1 MPDFNTVILAGR
13 LSQEPESRYTTSGT
27 PITEFSIAVN
37 RKSAEKTE
45 TLFASCVAF
54 GKTAENIARYIQ
66 KGSSVLVSGFL
77 RQESWTARDGSK
89 RSTIKVVCDTVQFL
103 DRRPAGND
111 APPPVSTPAPAPAPD
126 YGGHKYP
133 HSDIP
138 QTMYQRP
145 PSPPP
150 ASDPHYENVDNVN
163 VDDIPF

>member
-37 RKSAEKTE
+37 RKSSEKTE
-45 TLFASCVAF
+45 TLFASCICF
-54 GKTAENIARYIQ
+54 GKTAENVARYMQ
-66 KGSSVLVSGFL
+66 KGSSILISGFL
-77 RQESWTARDGSK
+77 RQESWTTRDGAK

-111 APPPVSTPAPAPAPD
+111 APPPVSAPAPAP
-126 YGGHKYP
+126 GGHKYP
-133 HSDIP
+133 ASDIP
-138 QTMYQRP
+138 QNMYQRP
-145 PSPPP
+145 PSPQPTN
-150 ASDPHYENVDNVN
+150 DPHYENIDNVN

>member
-13 LSQEPESRYTTSGT
+13 LSQEPETRYTTSGT
-27 PITEFSIAVN
+27 PITEFAIAVN

-77 RQESWTARDGSK
+77 RQESWTTRDGAK

-103 DRRPAGND
+103 DRRPVGND
-111 APPPVSTPAPAPAPD
+111 APPPVSTPAPTP
-126 YGGHKYP
+126 GGHKYP
-133 HSDIP
+133 ASDIP
-138 QTMYQRP
+138 PTMYQRNP
-145 PSPPP
+145 PQPP

>member
-27 PITEFSIAVN
+27 PITEFSMAVN

-45 TLFASCVAF
+45 TLFVSCVAF

-77 RQESWTARDGSK
+77 RQESWTTRDGAK

-111 APPPVSTPAPAPAPD
+111 APPPVSTPAPAP
-126 YGGHKYP
+126 GGHKYP
-133 HSDIP
+133 ASDIP
-138 QTMYQRP
+138 PTMYQRN